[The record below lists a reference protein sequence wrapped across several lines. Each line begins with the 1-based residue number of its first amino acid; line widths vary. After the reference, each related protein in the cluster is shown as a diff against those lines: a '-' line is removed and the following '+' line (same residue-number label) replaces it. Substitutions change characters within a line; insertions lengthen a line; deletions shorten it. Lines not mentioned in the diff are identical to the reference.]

1 MTRKGF
7 AFSTERKNK
16 HMKNSNRMMVGA
28 ALLAGAMLAGC
39 VSYNGLSIPEDER
52 VDEGNQVYAAQAQKT
67 FEARMKAPPRPV
79 VVTEAPEMA
88 IFLDSGKS
96 FFSGHPLCND
106 LAVRKEAALA
116 FKAQL
121 RQKVSGIKDFR
132 LVEERQAMVAVGD
145 EVSSAQNYR
154 LTYNITSLA
163 LRESTT
169 GFVSSGLTT
178 TALTRGP
185 RDSWE
190 KYWDGVA
197 TVEVRLFK
205 PDGVTQIFSFT
216 GEGLCTKVETATTPL
231 DKTILSEA
239 VKAAADNA
247 MDGYVKKF
255 GPPIF
260 VTSTCQGGQFAKLN
274 VGSKFGIQ
282 AGQRVEFFRNQVRKG
297 VSGEDEVSS
306 VVVGNGLVGEKNAPV
321 EPDGAWVYV
330 ENFDEAART
339 VFRWTSARVM
349 QSDNRSQFDKV
360 MMSFK

>member
-1 MTRKGF
+1 MNRNLF
-7 AFSTERKNK
+7 A
-16 HMKNSNRMMVGA
+16 A
-28 ALLAGAMLAGC
+28 ACAGVLLAGC
-39 VSYNGLSIPEDER
+39 VSYTGQTTATDDMADE
-52 VDEGNQVYAAQAQKT
+52 ENKAYAAEAHKS
-67 FEARMKAPPRPV
+67 FVARMKAPPRPV

-88 IFLDSGKS
+88 IFLDAGKS
-96 FFSGHPLCND
+96 VFSGHPLCND

-121 RQKVSGIKDFR
+121 RQKVSTIKDFR
-132 LVEERQAMVAVGD
+132 LVEEQQAMVAVGN
-145 EVSSAQNYR
+145 EVPASQNYR

-178 TALTRGP
+178 TALTKGP
-185 RDSWE
+185 RDAQE

-205 PDGVTQIFSFT
+205 PDGVSQVFSFT
-216 GEGLCTKVETATTPL
+216 GEGLCTKVETPTTPL
-231 DKTILSEA
+231 DKTILSDA

-260 VTSTCQGGQFAKLN
+260 VTDTCQGGQFAKLN

-282 AGQRVEFFRNQVRKG
+282 AGQRVEFYRNKVRKG
-297 VSGEDEVSS
+297 VSGEDEVSR

-330 ENFDEAART
+330 ENFDELQRS

-349 QSDNRSQFDKV
+349 EMDNRSQFDKLV
-360 MMSFK
+360 TTFK